1 MANSSPDYK
10 KLFLE
15 EKERRKQA
23 EERTNQ
29 AEESRK
35 QAEESRKQAEESRKQ
50 AEERRK
56 QAEEKGR
63 LDRERNRPTTFV
75 EFIRLCHNLL
85 SRPLRVELPSS
96 STTGTIP
103 IPTGKYCPSRLE
115 VWTDCSA
122 RQKEIYTSVCNYLQ
136 PAEEGQAR
144 LFTPLNAL
152 EENAKQFGYRSM
164 SSEQA
169 VENYER
175 NAVENYVHNIIQE
188 LCSIDAAREEFG
200 LGDGIKFE
208 NHTNLLEADE
218 GVEASASQPSQI
230 ERPKADSFFFIHRV
244 DGNSHTLLAT
254 AEYKPPHKL
263 SVEAFYLGLREM
275 DLYKEIVRSN
285 KIPTDKEAKLRYDAE
300 RLVCSAIV
308 QEYHVMIQEG
318 LEYSYVTTGIA
329 RVLLRVP
336 YDNPRTLYYH
346 FCDPNTEVDPE
357 AENGFQEP
365 KTSIARVLCLCLM
378 AFRSSI
384 RDHEWRSRARQNL
397 RIWGSNF
404 SRTHSKVPKE
414 SQPLPNSD
422 STYLEY
428 SSPESG
434 SSYEPPSSPPVSPPE
449 PAAERRRVPIRPRGT
464 CAPPNDRHRTQS
476 PESSGSDSNQA
487 MGRKRGF
494 SQVTSSPSTKRAGRE
509 EDARRYQDSQSR
521 RDAQFCT
528 QRCLIGLQ
536 TGGNLDDGC
545 PNVQLHRRDPNDLK
559 HPITSDD
566 LVRLLNEQLD
576 DNIDRCIPFGR
587 CGSYGAPF
595 KLTCIVYGYTV
606 IGKGTT
612 SNLWKQVSSE
622 AQVYRIL
629 RRAQGSAVPVF
640 LGTIDLA
647 KIYFLHGAGEIRHML
662 VMGWGGE
669 NTAEMEIEPWLSR
682 EIRRS
687 TKEIKALGIVHDD
700 LRYDN
705 ILWNKE
711 LGRALIIDF
720 HRATLRTR
728 PLKRSRPEKRKLS
741 RRESGGVK
749 RLRLKEED

>member
-1 MANSSPDYK
+1 MATGSPDYK

-23 EERTNQ
+23 EER
-29 AEESRK
+29 ER
-35 QAEESRKQAEESRKQ
+35 Q
-50 AEERRK
+50 AEERERQAEERERQAGERERQAEERQK
-56 QAEEKGR
+56 QAEDQGR
-63 LDRERNRPTTFV
+63 LDRERNRQTTFA
-75 EFIRLCHNLL
+75 EFIPLCHNLL
-85 SRPLRVELPSS
+85 SRPLRAALPSI
-96 STTGTIP
+96 STTGKIP
-103 IPTGKYCPSRLE
+103 VPIGKYCPARLE
-115 VWTDCSA
+115 LWTDCSA
-122 RQKEIYTSVCNYLQ
+122 QQQEIYTSVCNYLQ
-136 PAEEGQAR
+136 GEPQAR

-152 EENAKQFGYRSM
+152 EENAKQLGYQSM
-164 SSEQA
+164 SSEHD
-169 VENYER
+169 VEYYER
-175 NAVENYVHNIIQE
+175 YAVENYVYNIIQE
-188 LCSIDAAREEFG
+188 LCKIDAARQEFK

-218 GVEASASQPSQI
+218 GVEATDQLSKI
-230 ERPKADSFFFIHRV
+230 EHPKADSYFFIHRI
-244 DGNSHTLLAT
+244 DGDTHTLLAS

-263 SVEAFYLGLREM
+263 PVEAFRRGLRDM
-275 DLYKEIVRSN
+275 DLYKHMVRSN
-285 KIPTDKEAKLRYDAE
+285 KIPTDKEAKLKYDAE

-318 LEYSYVTTGIA
+318 FEYSYVTTGIA

-336 YDNPRTLYYH
+336 LDDPSTLYYH
-346 FCDPNTEVDPE
+346 FCDPNSEVDPE
-357 AENGFQEP
+357 DENGFQEP
-365 KTSIARVLCLCLM
+365 KTSVARVLCLCLM

-384 RDHEWRSRARQNL
+384 RDHEWRYRARKDLQ
-397 RIWGSNF
+397 IWSSNF
-404 SRTHSKVPKE
+404 SRSEIPKE
-414 SQPLPNSD
+414 PRPLPNSD

-428 SSPESG
+428 TSPESC
-434 SSYEPPSSPPVSPPE
+434 SSYEPPSSLPASPETLTAPP
-449 PAAERRRVPIRPRGT
+449 AEGHRVTLRSRGT
-464 CAPPNDRHRTQS
+464 CAPSNDRRAQS
-476 PESSGSDSNQA
+476 PDSSGSDSNQA
-487 MGRKRGF
+487 VGRKRGF
-494 SQVTSSPSTKRAGRE
+494 SQVTSSPSAQRAARQE
-509 EDARRYQDSQSR
+509 HARRYEDSQSR

-528 QRCLIGLQ
+528 QRCLLGLQ

-545 PNVQLHRRDPNDLK
+545 PNVKLHRREQDDQHDFK
-559 HPITSDD
+559 HPITSED
-566 LVRLLNEQLD
+566 LVRLINEQVD

-595 KLTCIVYGYTV
+595 KLTCVKYGYTV

-629 RRAQGSAVPVF
+629 RKAQGSAVPVF

-687 TKEIKALGIVHDD
+687 TKEITALGVIHDD

-720 HRATLRTR
+720 HRATLNTR
-728 PLKRSRPEKRKLS
+728 PLKRRREKKSRPE
-741 RRESGGVK
+741 SGDVK
-749 RLRLKEED
+749 RLRLKG